1 MSPDREALME
11 KILVGLYPGKTS
23 LWAAVHALN
32 LSKRINARLY
42 FLLVIDPA
50 TKGSDESLMYHA
62 ETSMKSSLE
71 SLIEEGISDGIP
83 VDYYITYGQY
93 DNELVKFVRE
103 NKITMLVVGSPI
115 SKEGRFND
123 FEDLLEK
130 IRHRIDCRIEVVH
143 KKTVKKTKKGA
154 DDVSPVSTD
163 RRE

>member
-1 MSPDREALME
+1 MSSDGEVLME

-32 LSKRINARLY
+32 LSKRINARLF
-42 FLLVIDPA
+42 FLLVIDPEA
-50 TKGSDESLMYHA
+50 KGSDQSLMRQIEA
-62 ETSMKSSLE
+62 SVKSSLE

-93 DNELVKFVRE
+93 VNELVKFVKE
-103 NKITMLVVGSPI
+103 NKITMLVVGSPTPQEVRI
-115 SKEGRFND
+115 DD

-143 KKTVKKTKKGA
+143 EKSVKKTKK
-154 DDVSPVSTD
+154 

>member
-1 MSPDREALME
+1 ME

-23 LWAAVHALN
+23 LWAAVHALS

-42 FLLVIDPA
+42 FLLVIDPRS
-50 TKGSDESLMYHA
+50 KESDKSLMRQV
-62 ETSMKSSLE
+62 ENSIKSSLE

-83 VDYYITYGQY
+83 VNYYITYGQY

-103 NKITMLVVGSPI
+103 NKITMLVVGSPT
-115 SKEGRFND
+115 SQEGRLDD

-143 KKTVKKTKKGA
+143 KKTVKKRRKGD
-154 DDVSPVSTD
+154 DDVSPVFTD

>member
-1 MSPDREALME
+1 ME

-42 FLLVIDPA
+42 FLLVIDPSG
-50 TKGSDESLMYHA
+50 KGSDESLMRHIEA
-62 ETSMKSSLE
+62 SMKSSLE
-71 SLIEEGISDGIP
+71 SLIEEGISEGIP

-93 DNELVKFVRE
+93 DNELVKFVKE
-103 NKITMLVVGSPI
+103 NKITMLVVGSPTPQD
-115 SKEGRFND
+115 GRFED

-130 IRHRIDCRIEVVH
+130 IRHRINCRIEVVH
-143 KKTVKKTKKGA
+143 EKTIKKQKKGE
-154 DDVSPVSTD
+154 DDVSPVFTD

>member
-1 MSPDREALME
+1 ME

-50 TKGSDESLMYHA
+50 AKGSDENLMRQV
-62 ETSMKSSLE
+62 ETSMRSSLE

-103 NKITMLVVGSPI
+103 NKVTMLVVGSPVPQD
-115 SKEGRFND
+115 GRFED

-130 IRHRIDCRIEVVH
+130 IRHRIDCRIEVVQE
-143 KKTVKKTKKGA
+143 KTVKKQRKGE

>member
-1 MSPDREALME
+1 ME

-32 LSKRINARLY
+32 LSKRINARLF
-42 FLLVIDPA
+42 FLLVIDPEA
-50 TKGSDESLMYHA
+50 KGSDQSLMRQVEA
-62 ETSMKSSLE
+62 SMKSSLE

-103 NKITMLVVGSPI
+103 NKITMLVVESPTLQDRRHL
-115 SKEGRFND
+115 ED
-123 FEDLLEK
+123 FDDLLEK

-143 KKTVKKTKKGA
+143 EKTVKITNK
-154 DDVSPVSTD
+154 
-163 RRE
+163 RR